1 MTLANLQWILFK
13 RLLFVTSPSKSVAV
27 IKYNLLPIASDHF
40 TETFLFNYFHDFAC
54 MQKEMSRQ
62 SKRVLK
68 NWLISSQ
75 SIDIKQKYQTLRKTR
90 LIVRSSPMS
99 FHALYSKTGN
109 YVDWRVVHSIAQLAV
124 KSFDSKHFNLPL
136 LKTKITNSTAICDW
150 HWCILHRIWS
160 GVDINWVNKKKRYIW
175 KYERLNNNVQNWP
188 SQHHFHYISMPL
200 LWSLINHDLH
210 NKCERLIKVAGKW
223 LKIIYYWQF
232 WGFFRD

>member
-1 MTLANLQWILFK
+1 
-13 RLLFVTSPSKSVAV
+13 
-27 IKYNLLPIASDHF
+27 
-40 TETFLFNYFHDFAC
+40 
-54 MQKEMSRQ
+54 MSRQ

-160 GVDINWVNKKKRYIW
+160 GVDINWVNKKNGTFESTKDWITMCKIGQASIIFIIFLCHCYDHWSIMIYI
-175 KYERLNNNVQNWP
+175 
-188 SQHHFHYISMPL
+188 ISA
-200 LWSLINHDLH
+200 S
-210 NKCERLIKVAGKW
+210 AW
-223 LKIIYYWQF
+223 LKLPANDLKSFILLTLLV
-232 WGFFRD
+232 FFFVIKSLG